1 MVGITEVSYTKS
13 WYVLFPLK
21 IILFDEMGSTYNPEN
36 QSETN
41 SVENYSEKLYI
52 SSGYYENAKK
62 LVDEINNILG
72 KITTIKSSKLLY
84 NELNNIVTVEPG
96 LIDDITKVYPF
107 FGSEIETILGL
118 KNRNMK
124 NNFYSIVS
132 QTSGIASFIFK
143 RGRNV

>member
-1 MVGITEVSYTKS
+1 
-13 WYVLFPLK
+13 
-21 IILFDEMGSTYNPEN
+21 MGSTYNPEN